1 MGIDL
6 FGQQDFRKFH
16 FGGYKLA
23 LSSITFGEQIFK
35 RWEKLRFV
43 KFPPS
48 FSNHLACV

>member
-23 LSSITFGEQIFK
+23 LSSITSGNEVTK
-35 RWEKLRFV
+35 
-43 KFPPS
+43 KFS
-48 FSNHLACV
+48 RGGRN